1 MFAVLIW
8 RRQVL
13 MHLYSPSFAS
23 WKVVGASRL
32 ANKHHHDA
40 RTLAL
45 IGAEEKNSAAP
56 PSSPPVATTK
66 TSASI
71 HGIACVTAWVNVL

>member
-1 MFAVLIW
+1 MFAALIW
-8 RRQVL
+8 RRPIL

-23 WKVVGASRL
+23 WKVVGALRL

-40 RTLAL
+40 RTFAQ

-56 PSSPPVATTK
+56 RPSPPVATTK
-66 TSASI
+66 SSSSV
-71 HGIACVTAWVNVL
+71 HGKARVTAWVNLL